1 MVQEEET
8 LKKGQSQT
16 AMMATTQESGSV
28 KKCYSKDINKFF
40 KNKKFG
46 KKTSRDN
53 SSTTFSSTSE
63 GFKRKCHFFKKPRH
77 KKSEC
82 KGFKA
87 WLENKGIH
95 IVFMGFE
102 SNLIDILSNA
112 WWLVTG
118 ATIDI
123 TNSLQKFRNRRKL
136 NKR

>member
-16 AMMATTQESGSV
+16 AMMATTQESGSL

-40 KNKKFG
+40 KKKFG
-46 KKTSRDN
+46 KKTSRGN
-53 SSTTFSSTSE
+53 SPTTFSSTSE
-63 GFKRKCHFFKKPRH
+63 GFKRKCHFCKKPRH